1 MDADAARAAARAR
14 VTVRL
19 LESLAELQAADR
31 LLRSVWGAGPEEP
44 PLALDVM
51 RALSHTGGYVAGAFD
66 GVELVGVAA
75 GFRTAHGDGL
85 HSHVAGVVPG
95 RHGQGIGRA
104 MKTHQREWATALG
117 LSEISWTYDPL
128 VRRNAFFNLARLGA
142 VATGYLT
149 DFYGAM
155 ADEINRGDESDRLF
169 VSWPVRP
176 AATPAPAQVPEGA
189 VSVLEVAADGTAAQ
203 RESAERVLTCATPPD
218 IEGLRRTDPS
228 AARGWRLALREVL
241 AGSMDAGY
249 RVAGITADGRYLL
262 IRPDDR
268 P

>member
-155 ADEINRGDESDRLF
+155 TDDINRGDESDRLF

-176 AATPAPAQVPEGA
+176 TATPAPAQVPEVA
-189 VSVLEVAADGTAAQ
+189 VAVLDVAADGTAAR
-203 RESAERVLTCATPPD
+203 RESADGVLTCATPPD

-228 AARGWRLALREVL
+228 AARAWRLALREVL